1 MRRTIF
7 VAALVAAGAM
17 FAGDAAAQTG
27 AKALFL
33 DPTSGSGVAP
43 VNTASSNA
51 KKPAAVRKPAEPTP
65 LAVNAGLMYYIER
78 QGPDDRVDRV
88 NPTTIFHSGDK
99 IRLQLKSNVAG
110 RLVIAQ
116 RNADGTSGVLFPDGR
131 VNGGDNRIQA
141 NMVAALPSW
150 GAWFKFDN
158 NPGEERLLVMLTPE
172 GSNVQPG
179 AVPTEPLR
187 PWDDKR
193 TQGVTLLAQAQR
205 GSKALVIEVDE
216 SKDSAATYI
225 VQPAGKVVSQ
235 GVITAEIVLVHR

>member
-1 MRRTIF
+1 MSRTIF
-7 VAALVAAGAM
+7 VAALAAGAI
-17 FAGDAAAQTG
+17 FAESAAAQTG

-43 VNTASSNA
+43 VKPASSSA
-51 KKPAAVRKPAEPTP
+51 KKSTEARKSVEPTP

-78 QGPDDRVDRV
+78 QGPDGRVDRV

-116 RNADGTSGVLFPDGR
+116 RNADGSSGVLFPDSR

-141 NMVAALPSW
+141 NTVAALPSW

-158 NPGEERLLVMLTPE
+158 NQGEERLLVMLTPE

-179 AVPTEPLR
+179 AMPAEPMR
-187 PWDDKR
+187 PWDEKR
-193 TQGVTLLAQAQR
+193 TQDVTLLAQAQR
-205 GSKALVIEVDE
+205 GSKALVIEVDD
-216 SKDSAATYI
+216 SKDSAATYV

>member
-1 MRRTIF
+1 MRRMI
-7 VAALVAAGAM
+7 VIAAFAAGAM
-17 FAGDAAAQTG
+17 FVAEATAQTG

-43 VNTASSNA
+43 VKAASSNP
-51 KKPAAVRKPAEPTP
+51 KKSTAARKPEEPAP

-78 QGPDDRVDRV
+78 QGTDGRVDRV

-116 RNADGTSGVLFPDGR
+116 RNADGSSGVLFPDSR

-141 NMVAALPSW
+141 DTVAALPSW

-172 GSNVQPG
+172 GSSVQPG
-179 AVPTEPLR
+179 AMPAEPMR
-187 PWDDKR
+187 PWDQKR
-193 TQGVTLLAQAQR
+193 TQDVTLLAQAQR

-216 SKDSAATYI
+216 SKDSAATYV

-235 GVITAEIVLVHR
+235 GVITAEIVMVHR